1 MRGLR
6 THLPEVW
13 ASRSRDES
21 AAVANPLAVQRPSSP
36 RGGLF
41 SLCTAL
47 KANKQQETSLCVC
60 CEFKESVA
68 RHSGGQLSTPKVIGE
83 GRRIEKVTRLCAF
96 PWKPIAD
103 PLCRLVQELGVD
115 GCWLGG
121 GEWHTLVLALGGLPL
136 NYKGREL
143 SIFIPTLS
151 SEPSFQESIYM

>member
-96 PWKPIAD
+96 PSKPIAD
-103 PLCRLVQELGVD
+103 PLCRLVQELGID
-115 GCWLGG
+115 GCWLGEG
-121 GEWHTLVLALGGLPL
+121 DVARISVSLGRPPPKLQGHPP
-136 NYKGREL
+136 
-143 SIFIPTLS
+143 FQHLS
-151 SEPSFQESIYM
+151 SLIPSPPSPNLI